1 MLFSRLFRPEP
12 APEINEETTL
22 SELKALTNR
31 LSGTAF
37 REFTSPHRSQ
47 AGGTV
52 RLGRKGRGTIASIGI
67 IPVAGVKVP

>member
-67 IPVAGVKVP
+67 IPMAGVKVP